1 MLNISLTRI
10 DDKIKKDKYKSF
22 ALLGKKSVSS
32 VLIKL
37 IAVFGLITI
46 LAMFLP
52 WTQNIR
58 SKGYVTTMSPDDRP
72 QTVQAV
78 IGGKIEK
85 WYVVE
90 GQKVKKGDTIM
101 HISEV
106 KEEYL
111 DPAILARTDSQIQ
124 AKSGSKDAYAS
135 KAVNLQAQYKALVRG
150 LEVKLKQNGIKL
162 EQNQLKYES
171 DSIDLVA
178 AELKYEQA
186 QKQLD
191 RMQQM
196 YDNGLKSLT
205 DLESKS
211 LTLQEANAKVVS
223 LKNKLLT
230 WSNER
235 LNLLANINAIEND
248 YQNKIA
254 KSQSDRNSALSS
266 KFDSE
271 AAINK
276 LQSQYNSYS
285 VRQDNYYIKSPVD
298 GVITKAIRS
307 GLGEIIKAGEDL
319 VSIMPTEYEL
329 AVEMYVNPQDV
340 PLLEIGERVM
350 VQFDGWPAIVFSGW
364 PQNSY
369 GTFAGKVFAIDFF
382 ISKNGKYRIMVAPEE
397 SEKKWPD
404 EVRIG
409 GGANTITLL
418 KDVSVGYELWRQ
430 LNGFPPDYYKSKERE
445 DVKTKAPLRKVK

>member
-1 MLNISLTRI
+1 MLNISPGRI
-10 DDKIKKDKYKSF
+10 DSKIVLEKYKSF
-22 ALLGKKSVSS
+22 DLLGRKSVSS

-37 IAVFGLITI
+37 IAVFAVISI

-78 IGGKIEK
+78 IGGKIEN

-90 GQKVKKGDTIM
+90 GQRVSKGDTIM

-135 KAVNLQAQYKALVRG
+135 KAVNLQEQYQALVQG
-150 LEVKLKQNGIKL
+150 LEVKLAQNDIKMK
-162 EQNQLKYES
+162 QNQLKFQS

-178 AELKYEQA
+178 AELKFQQA
-186 QKQLD
+186 QNQLD

-196 YDNGLKSLT
+196 YDSGLKSLT

-235 LNLLANINAIEND
+235 LNLQANIDAIKND
-248 YQNKIA
+248 YRNKIA
-254 KSQSDRNSALSS
+254 KSQSDRQSALSLQYN
-266 KFDSE
+266 SE
-271 AAINK
+271 ADINK
-276 LQSQYNSYS
+276 LQSQYNSYE
-285 VRQDNYYIKSPVD
+285 VRQDNYFIKSPVD
-298 GVITKAIRS
+298 GIITKAIRS
-307 GLGEIIKAGEDL
+307 GIGEIIKAGEDL
-319 VSIMPTEYEL
+319 VSIMPTDYEL

-340 PLLEIGERVM
+340 PLLEVGEGVM

-364 PQNSY
+364 PENSY

-382 ISKNGKYRIMVAPEE
+382 ISKNGKYRVMVAPDE
-397 SEKKWPD
+397 SEKAWPK

-430 LNGFPPDYYKSKERE
+430 LNGFPPDYYKKKERV